1 MILSPFRRRALAAAL
16 PLLAL
21 VACGDPKS
29 DADATPAGATATSES
44 PAATGRDAPTASGPA
59 SMEAITDLASS
70 TVIHWSVVGD
80 YSGDDLILNVGTS
93 GHAPV
98 TDHVEIGFDY
108 TTEGNGGLTGE
119 PAVTNFASVMGA
131 LRNGAD
137 GCRAPTVS
145 GSYEHSTIEQ
155 LKAGLGGQLTMVVRT
170 DYPAGDVPVACTGGN
185 QHSPASAST
194 TETDFIVP
202 GIALLMMGDQLT
214 GDDIRVSPDKR
225 SLIVKRDGW
234 TYTYTPSKVR

>member
-1 MILSPFRRRALAAAL
+1 MILSPLRRRALAAAL

-29 DADATPAGATATSES
+29 DADATPAGAAATSES
-44 PAATGRDAPTASGPA
+44 PATEGRDAPTASGPA

-80 YSGDDLILNVGTS
+80 YSGEDLILNVGTN
-93 GHAPV
+93 GYAPV

-155 LKAGLGGQLTMVVRT
+155 LKAGLGGQLTMVVRS
-170 DYPAGDVPVACTGGN
+170 DYPAGDVPIACTGGN
-185 QHSPASAST
+185 QHSPARAST

>member
-29 DADATPAGATATSES
+29 DATPAGATATSES

-80 YSGDDLILNVGTS
+80 YSGEALILNVGTS
-93 GHAPV
+93 GYAPV

-155 LKAGLGGQLTMVVRT
+155 LKAGLGGQLTMIVRT
-170 DYPAGDVPVACTGGN
+170 DYPAGDVPIACTGGN
-185 QHSPASAST
+185 QHSPARAST

>member
-1 MILSPFRRRALAAAL
+1 M
-16 PLLAL
+16 
-21 VACGDPKS
+21 
-29 DADATPAGATATSES
+29 
-44 PAATGRDAPTASGPA
+44 
-59 SMEAITDLASS
+59 
-70 TVIHWSVVGD
+70 
-80 YSGDDLILNVGTS
+80 
-93 GHAPV
+93 
-98 TDHVEIGFDY
+98 
-108 TTEGNGGLTGE
+108 
-119 PAVTNFASVMGA
+119 
-131 LRNGAD
+131 
-137 GCRAPTVS
+137 
-145 GSYEHSTIEQ
+145 EHSTIEQ